1 MDDRY
6 CMRPARAEDRDALT
20 RLLAASYPV
29 LLAPDYAP
37 DLLARALPL
46 IAQANPALLASGSYY
61 LVEPTLGGAPLAAGG
76 WTADSPQQ
84 REREGTGHIRHV
96 VTHPDATRQG
106 LAAALLQHCFDQAQR
121 AGLTHLVALSTLTAV
136 PFYAAMGFAADRE
149 EVIAMSPEVSFPAVR
164 MIRAL

>member
-6 CMRPARAEDRDALT
+6 CMRAAQAGDRDALT

-37 DLLARALPL
+37 DLLVRALPL
-46 IAQANPALLASGSYY
+46 IAQANPALLVSGSYY

-84 REREGTGHIRHV
+84 REPEGTGHIRHV

-106 LAAALLQHCFDQAQR
+106 LAAALLQHCFDQAQG

-149 EVIAMSPEVSFPAVR
+149 EVIAMTPEVSFPAVR